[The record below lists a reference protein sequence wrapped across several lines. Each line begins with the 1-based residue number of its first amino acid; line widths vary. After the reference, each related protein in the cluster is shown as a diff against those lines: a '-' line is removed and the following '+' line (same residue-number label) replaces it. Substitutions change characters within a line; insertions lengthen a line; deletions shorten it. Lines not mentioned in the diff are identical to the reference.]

1 VTDIQQARDVLA
13 KWREHATP
21 GPWSREEMP
30 ETGENRVVREFEFFG
45 SQIEPVAPG
54 GMDSEDA
61 RLIVGTAGN
70 PDLLDALDNF
80 LWKAY
85 RDFAYTGKLTEC
97 DEPGAVQDAERIAAA
112 IIAADERRTS

>member
-13 KWREHATP
+13 KWRKGTHE
-21 GPWSREEMP
+21 GPWARSMP
-30 ETGENRVVREFEFFG
+30 TIRDANGRLVV
-45 SQIEPVAPG
+45 SDPLTA
-54 GMDSEDA
+54 DA

-70 PDLLDALDNF
+70 PDLLDTLDNF

-97 DEPGAVQDAERIAAA
+97 DEPGAVQYAERIAAA
-112 IIAADERRTS
+112 IVAADKRMTS